1 MSQIRQA
8 LLLLLLLL
16 LQRRRRPEEAHDGCP
31 VFVCL
36 YLNLFNDFFQ
46 LDEKEEEEEAGYSGS
61 NVDGWKEVF
70 KRWDR
75 QTDIIEEEEEDASTF
90 SVDLEKPRQKRR
102 KKKTIKRSQLLARA
116 F

>member
-8 LLLLLLLL
+8 LLLLLL

-46 LDEKEEEEEAGYSGS
+46 LDEKEEEEEEAGYSGS

-90 SVDLEKPRQKRR
+90 SVDLENSRQKRR
-102 KKKTIKRSQLLARA
+102 KKITIKRSQLLARA